1 VGGGAAHAHGS
12 SPPPLSRRRPPRS
25 SLALD
30 PCWPTN
36 PALLWNLRVALCSI
50 KNFLS
55 SNSSAIL
62 GIGGLFVVTVSR
74 GGGLRA
80 LRGKCFF
87 RWDSQG
93 GDVALPSMVPCGHC
107 GPCGQVDVG
116 AEPGLGVL
124 IATVNN
130 VSVASSWSE
139 GPGSSYTLVY
149 RVREGDGFV
158 SGQPPR
164 TVLQVYDVARPA
176 GQSDV
181 VDSSVDTWY
190 FNSFS
195 SFVVDAT
202 RPVITYAGIR
212 NGTTATQG
220 TCVSLKRCRGTLPP
234 PPLHIAEPWLP

>member
-1 VGGGAAHAHGS
+1 
-12 SPPPLSRRRPPRS
+12 
-25 SLALD
+25 
-30 PCWPTN
+30 
-36 PALLWNLRVALCSI
+36 
-50 KNFLS
+50 
-55 SNSSAIL
+55 
-62 GIGGLFVVTVSR
+62 
-74 GGGLRA
+74 
-80 LRGKCFF
+80 
-87 RWDSQG
+87 
-93 GDVALPSMVPCGHC
+93 
-107 GPCGQVDVG
+107 
-116 AEPGLGVL
+116 
-124 IATVNN
+124 
-130 VSVASSWSE
+130 
-139 GPGSSYTLVY
+139 
-149 RVREGDGFV
+149 V

-234 PPLHIAEPWLP
+234 PPHFTLQSPGSRRPTRTCVVLSSYRLQIGLPSLSAAAVL